1 MNNHDHD
8 KNGTKE
14 AEQIQIARQIGAD
27 VTDVFVG
34 FVRGRVPFDEMAF
47 GVFDA
52 MHDLAAVASGDYELE
67 TDEDHEHQHYHDHE
81 AAEEQEDLAQEPS
94 RNADA

>member
-1 MNNHDHD
+1 MNHHE
-8 KNGTKE
+8 KAGTTKE
-14 AEQIQIARQIGAD
+14 AEQIEIARQIGAD
-27 VTDVFVG
+27 ITDVFVG

-52 MHDLAAVASGDYELE
+52 MHDLAAVAAGDYELE
-67 TDEDHEHQHYHDHE
+67 ADEDQEHQHYHDRE